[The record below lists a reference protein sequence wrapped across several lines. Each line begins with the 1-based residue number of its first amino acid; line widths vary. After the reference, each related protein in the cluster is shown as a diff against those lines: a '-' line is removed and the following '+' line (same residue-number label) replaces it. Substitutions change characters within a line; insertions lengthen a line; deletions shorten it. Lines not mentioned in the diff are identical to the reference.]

1 MSTNFLNLTKNINLL
16 IQQAQQTL
24 RRENPNRPTPFKYTV
39 VKLLQEKNQETV
51 KKKTISQKKWTTMKL
66 KLMSSETMQG
76 RRQSNNIKNAER
88 KTLSINNY
96 IKFCASKQR
105 QNIISAYSCH
115 CSFRESCMGSQEFH
129 ACPEVMRLHL
139 LIMPED
145 T

>member
-1 MSTNFLNLTKNINLL
+1 
-16 IQQAQQTL
+16 
-24 RRENPNRPTPFKYTV
+24 
-39 VKLLQEKNQETV
+39 
-51 KKKTISQKKWTTMKL
+51 MKL

-145 T
+145 TQTLYKEPGLPHPAVTKILPTGVSGGHMGSSNETLTPSQPGQSLQRLSGQY